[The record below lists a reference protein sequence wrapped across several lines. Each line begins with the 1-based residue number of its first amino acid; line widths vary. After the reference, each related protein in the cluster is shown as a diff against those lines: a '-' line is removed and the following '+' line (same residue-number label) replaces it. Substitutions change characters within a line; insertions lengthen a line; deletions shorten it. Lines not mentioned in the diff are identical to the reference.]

1 MKTEAKFLTLA
12 LLLIA
17 ALVTYS
23 ILRPES
29 THLPA
34 PTKRPVAAPGK
45 LIESQNYSITSTAT
59 DPQTK
64 LVADAAD
71 SLFNAYLAFF
81 AKTLRV
87 DPNRQKLKLTLYRDQ
102 REFKKHNRSSSWAEA
117 YYLPPTCYAYYA
129 DGEQN
134 PYHWMIHEATHQL
147 NHEVAKLPKSKWV
160 DEGLATYFGTS
171 KIQDGALTPG
181 SIDANTYP
189 IWWLPKLSLS
199 GDLKEDIRSHKLISL
214 RALISGVGGPNIA
227 QNVNSY
233 YIGYWSL
240 THFLFHFDNGRYS
253 DGYRQIISSG
263 GTIENFER
271 LIGPVEQIQDEW
283 YGYLRQQLEDVSHED
298 VVYIVDEFST
308 VPAQAP

>member
-1 MKTEAKFLTLA
+1 MKALLTA
-12 LLLIA
+12 LLLLA
-17 ALVTYS
+17 ALAAYYVL
-23 ILRPES
+23 LRPES
-29 THLPA
+29 NGLPVQ
-34 PTKRPVAAPGK
+34 TNRPVAAPGK

-81 AKTLRV
+81 ATTLHV

-102 REFKKHNRSSSWAEA
+102 REFKKHNRSSAWAEA

-147 NHEVAKLPKSKWV
+147 NHEVAHLPKSKWV

-171 KIQDGALTPG
+171 KIKDGALTPG
-181 SIDANTYP
+181 IIDANTYP
-189 IWWLPKLSLS
+189 IWWLPRLSLT
-199 GDLKEDIRSHKLISL
+199 GDLQENIRSGKLISL

-227 QNVNSY
+227 NNVNSY

-240 THFLFHFDNGRYS
+240 TYFLFHFENGRYA
-253 DGYRQIISSG
+253 DGYRQVISSG
-263 GTIENFER
+263 GTVENFER
-271 LIGPVEQIQDEW
+271 LVGPVEQIQNEW
-283 YGYLRQQLEDVSHED
+283 YGYLRQQLEDMDRED
-298 VVYIVDEFST
+298 VVYIIDDSST
-308 VPAQAP
+308 VPAQEP